1 MATRDVRVDL
11 DLKQNELLN
20 FAIHNV
26 EDRTLI
32 ENPVDG
38 QTVHESNGKVFVYH
52 IPEEGEGYWQE
63 QANKEY
69 VDSQISDLGNEKLD
83 KIEEANK
90 VYGTDENG
98 EQVAYDVDSFGK
110 VDDVKVGNVSVVTD
124 KIANLGTMAGEAK
137 ETYVPR
143 TLQGTNGKAII
154 FNETDG
160 GGAKFEHNDGLES
173 FVGVNDG
180 GENGLAAQIYA
191 DKLVNGKWQGAKLD
205 VTNGGMYYTVGSESF
220 ANRAVAA
227 NEIATK
233 GNLANAISAEAT
245 ARQEADNTKVDKQ
258 IQGSNGK
265 ALIFNESDGGGAKFE
280 HSDGTW
286 SFVGVNDGGANGLAG
301 QIYAVT
307 PVSGGTANGT
317 RIDITKSAM
326 YYTVGNQ
333 SAAQRMVADNEI
345 ATKGN
350 LAAVKSE
357 LEEEISEKDSL
368 PERTLET
375 VGKVLS
381 NDGEDAIWVDQ
392 PVLIK
397 QQVAEQGY
405 SSTYYMEDYLGNQLG
420 AKINI
425 PLDMVVESGTVEV
438 CTEDDV
444 PVEGYRVG
452 DKYIDLV
459 LANTAQNH
467 LYILVNDL
475 IDVYTAGNGLDLV
488 DNEFSV
494 DTTDTTIVDVVPT
507 LNSVKFVQS
516 GGVKAELNK
525 KTDKELTSANGK
537 ALIFN
542 ETDGGG
548 AKFEH
553 TDGTWSF
560 VGVNDGGANGLAG
573 QIYAV
578 TPVDGGTANGTR
590 IDITKS
596 AMYYTVGNKSFAE
609 RTVAANEIA
618 TKGDVSAEATARQ
631 EADNTKV
638 DKEIQGTN
646 GKAIIFNEADGGGA
660 KFEHTDGTE
669 SFVGVNDGGEN
680 GLVAQIYADKLVNGK
695 WQGAKIDVTNGG
707 IYYTVGNKSFAERAV
722 AANEIATKGDL
733 AAKKQVVLC
742 PALTASGHKFT
753 WTFNN
758 TVGEDAVVTI
768 REVNGTQNDVI
779 ANVDVTAQTITIKM
793 NQTNDLQSI
802 SAGQFKAIVMG

>member
-1 MATRDVRVDL
+1 M
-11 DLKQNELLN
+11 
-20 FAIHNV
+20 
-26 EDRTLI
+26 
-32 ENPVDG
+32 
-38 QTVHESNGKVFVYH
+38 
-52 IPEEGEGYWQE
+52 
-63 QANKEY
+63 
-69 VDSQISDLGNEKLD
+69 KLM
-83 KIEEANK
+83 
-90 VYGTDENG
+90 
-98 EQVAYDVDSFGK
+98 
-110 VDDVKVGNVSVVTD
+110 VVV
-124 KIANLGTMAGEAK
+124 L
-137 ETYVPR
+137 
-143 TLQGTNGKAII
+143 
-154 FNETDG
+154 
-160 GGAKFEHNDGLES
+160 
-173 FVGVNDG
+173 
-180 GENGLAAQIYA
+180 
-191 DKLVNGKWQGAKLD
+191 
-205 VTNGGMYYTVGSESF
+205 
-220 ANRAVAA
+220 
-227 NEIATK
+227 
-233 GNLANAISAEAT
+233 
-245 ARQEADNTKVDKQ
+245 
-258 IQGSNGK
+258 
-265 ALIFNESDGGGAKFE
+265 
-280 HSDGTW
+280 
-286 SFVGVNDGGANGLAG
+286 
-301 QIYAVT
+301 
-307 PVSGGTANGT
+307 T

-333 SAAQRMVADNEI
+333 SLDQRMVEANEI

-375 VGKVLS
+375 VGKLLS
-381 NDGEDAIWVDQ
+381 NDGEDAIWVNQ

-438 CTEDDV
+438 CTEDNV
-444 PVEGYRVG
+444 PVEGYKVG

-459 LANTAQNH
+459 LANSEQNH

-525 KTDKELTSANGK
+525 KTDKEIQGTNGK

-553 TDGTWSF
+553 SDGTWSF

-573 QIYAV
+573 QI
-578 TPVDGGTANGTR
+578 TR

-596 AMYYTVGNKSFAE
+596 AMYYTVGNQSLDQRMVE
-609 RTVAANEIA
+609 ANEIA

-646 GKAIIFNEADGGGA
+646 GKAIIFNEVDGGGA
-660 KFEHTDGTE
+660 KFEHSDGTE

-695 WQGAKIDVTNGG
+695 WQGAKLDVTNGG
-707 IYYTVGNKSFAERAV
+707 MYYTVGDKSFAERAV
-722 AANEIATKGDL
+722 EANEIATKGDL

-742 PALTASGHKFT
+742 PALTASGYQFI

-758 TVGEDAVVTI
+758 NVGEDAIVTI
-768 REVNGTQNDVI
+768 REVNGTRNDVL